1 MGSQVVTTAK
11 IVLSTKLAE
20 ERFGSFVVQT
30 KATVFSMVA
39 NTSLQIVKV
48 SGSRY
53 TYVLM

>member
-48 SGSRY
+48 SGSRC